1 MKLSIVIPVYNERV
15 FFPQIFKKVYEM
27 DFGLE
32 KEIVVVDDCSTDG
45 TREWIRENIE
55 NLEGVKVIYHE
66 KNKGKGGALH
76 TAFKNASGDIIAIQD
91 ADLEYD
97 PNDLIPMIKLIVDGY
112 ADVVYGSRFYGK
124 PHRVLYFHHFLGNKL
139 ISNLINLTCDM
150 TFSDIEVCYKVF
162 KREIL
167 NYFDLTLTDFGFEVE
182 FTMKM
187 SKTAKVMGWRVYE
200 MGINYYGRTYREGK
214 KINWKD
220 GVKALFYIL
229 RFAFW
234 KPRVTEAVLKNP
246 SSGRPSSL

>member
-1 MKLSIVIPVYNERV
+1 MKLSIVIPVYNERE
-15 FFPQIFKKVYEM
+15 FFPRIFERVYRM

-32 KEIVVVDDCSTDG
+32 KEIVVVDDFSTDG
-45 TREWIRENIE
+45 TREWIKENVE
-55 NLEGVKVIYHE
+55 KLPDVKVIYHE
-66 KNKGKGGALH
+66 KNGGKGAALH
-76 TAFKNASGDIIAIQD
+76 TAFKNVTGDIVAIQD

-97 PNDLIPMIKLIVDGY
+97 PNDLIPMIKLITDGY

-124 PHRVLYFHHFLGNKL
+124 PHRVLYFHHFMGNKI
-139 ISNLINLTCDM
+139 ISNLINFICDM

-187 SKTAKVMGWRVYE
+187 SKVAKLKGWRVYE
-200 MGINYYGRTYREGK
+200 MGISYHGRTYAEGK

-220 GVKALFYIL
+220 GFKALYYIL

-234 KPRVTEAVLKNP
+234 KPTL
-246 SSGRPSSL
+246 

>member
-1 MKLSIVIPVYNERV
+1 
-15 FFPQIFKKVYEM
+15 
-27 DFGLE
+27 
-32 KEIVVVDDCSTDG
+32 
-45 TREWIRENIE
+45 
-55 NLEGVKVIYHE
+55 
-66 KNKGKGGALH
+66 
-76 TAFKNASGDIIAIQD
+76 
-91 ADLEYD
+91 
-97 PNDLIPMIKLIVDGY
+97 MIKLIVDGY

-124 PHRVLYFHHFLGNKL
+124 PHRVLYFHHFLGNKI
-139 ISNLINLTCDM
+139 ISNLINLICDM

-167 NYFDLTLTDFGFEVE
+167 NYFDLTLKDFGFEVE

-200 MGINYYGRTYREGK
+200 MGISYHGRTYREGK

-234 KPRVTEAVLKNP
+234 KPRVT
-246 SSGRPSSL
+246 

>member
-1 MKLSIVIPVYNERV
+1 MKLSIVIPVYNEKD
-15 FFPQIFKKVYEM
+15 FFPIIFDKVYKM
-27 DFGLE
+27 DFGLD
-32 KEIVVVDDCSTDG
+32 KEIIVVDDFSKDG

-55 NLEGVKVIYHE
+55 GLPNVKVIYHE
-66 KNKGKGGALH
+66 KNGGKGAALH
-76 TAFKNASGDIIAIQD
+76 TAFKHASGDIIAIQD

-97 PNDLIPMIKLIVDGY
+97 PNDLIPMIKLITDGH
-112 ADVVYGSRFYGK
+112 ADVVYGSRFYGR
-124 PHRVLYFHHFLGNKL
+124 PHRVLYFHHFMGNKI
-139 ISNLINLTCDM
+139 ISNLINLVCDM

-187 SKTAKVMGWRVYE
+187 SKVAKLKGWRVYE
-200 MGINYYGRTYREGK
+200 MGISYHGRTYAEGK

-220 GVKALFYIL
+220 GVKALLYIL

-234 KPRVTEAVLKNP
+234 KPKV
-246 SSGRPSSL
+246 